1 MSEPLKLFVLA
12 CGLLFALAVVR
23 LLLKKRIS
31 ERNSIAWMGAAL
43 STLSLSA
50 FPQLVDK
57 IAKWVNVSYP
67 PTLIFLFST
76 LVLLLFVLYQSMQI
90 SMLNEKIKEIAQ
102 RIALS
107 EYLTHKP
114 NEETVQT
121 AIHKIE

>member
-1 MSEPLKLFVLA
+1 MSEPLKLFVFA

-67 PTLIFLFST
+67 PTLVFLFST

-102 RIALS
+102 RIAIS
-107 EYLTHKP
+107 EYLTNKP
-114 NEETVQT
+114 NDETVQT
-121 AIHKIE
+121 VLNKIK